1 MADDKP
7 GAHDQASKGSWQER
21 ETMLSLGRLAN
32 ARANL
37 ATLEEQAAAPVE
49 PVTKADP
56 VDRARVEAIE
66 SELVKLRPKTHGRF
80 GAGGARDKVEALEVQ
95 QRLVLER
102 MGFGSYE
109 SYRHAADQPVVAAPL
124 VDATQLEMARREF
137 ADAERAFIEIT
148 SLVMPPVEVDPDA
161 DVEDEDE
168 HDAEI
173 FDIQAK
179 PSAAS

>member
-1 MADDKP
+1 MADDTHGGHEQGK
-7 GAHDQASKGSWQER
+7 KMSWQER
-21 ETMLSLGRLAN
+21 ETMLSLARLAN

-37 ATLEEQAAAPVE
+37 ATLEEQAAGPVDRLA
-49 PVTKADP
+49 TADP

-66 SELVKLRPKTHGRF
+66 TEIDKLRAKARGRF
-80 GAGGARDKVEALEVQ
+80 GAGAREKIGELELQ
-95 QRLVLER
+95 QRLILDR
-102 MGFGSYE
+102 IGFPSFDA
-109 SYRHAADQPVVAAPL
+109 YRAAVDTPVDAVVG

-148 SLVMPPVEVDPDA
+148 SMVMPPVEVNLEA
-161 DVEDEDE
+161 EAEDLE

-173 FDIQAK
+173 FDLPAK

>member
-1 MADDKP
+1 MTDDTHD
-7 GAHDQASKGSWQER
+7 AQDQAGKGSWQER

-37 ATLEEQAAAPVE
+37 ATLEEQAALPVAPLAS
-49 PVTKADP
+49 ADP

-66 SELVKLRPKTHGRF
+66 SELAKLRPKTHGRF
-80 GAGGARDKVEALEVQ
+80 GGSGARDKVEALETQ
-95 QRLVLER
+95 QRLVLDR
-102 MGFGSYE
+102 LGFPAY
-109 SYRHAADQPVVAAPL
+109 ADFRRAVDTPVDAGPT

-148 SLVMPPVEVDPDA
+148 SLVMPPVEIDPDA
-161 DVEDEDE
+161 DVEDDE

-173 FDIQAK
+173 FDLQAK